1 MEIREIFDT
10 IESDSNMDEE
20 LQRDILEIFLRK

>member
-20 LQRDILEIFLRK
+20 LQRDILETKIYY